1 MASKIRLTQAKV
13 GKSTGTGGV
22 KVSAKALKDKA
33 SDNAY
38 EASPTRYLGL
48 KKGQGGNLRLSHLV
62 ANGLSPKSAEFLAEN
77 LNLPASEFTIHYVQV
92 PKQTMARRK
101 ALGKLNVAESDR
113 VARFARLLKQATDM
127 MEGNQN
133 AAIGWLKSP
142 QVLLENQAPL
152 EYARTES
159 GAAEV
164 QQLIGRI
171 ESGVYS

>member
-1 MASKIRLTQAKV
+1 MCFRSFLNFDAQGSRLFPSSVTAEPY
-13 GKSTGTGGV
+13 GSI
-22 KVSAKALKDKA
+22 
-33 SDNAY
+33 NAY
-38 EASPTRYLGL
+38 EASPARYLGV
-48 KKGQGGNLRLSHLV
+48 KKGQGSNLRLSRLV

-113 VARFARLLKQATDM
+113 VARFAQLLKQATDM
-127 MEGNQN
+127 MEGNQS
-133 AAIGWLKSP
+133 AAIGWLKSS
-142 QVLLENQAPL
+142 QILLENQTPL

-171 ESGVYS
+171 ERGVYS

>member
-1 MASKIRLTQAKV
+1 
-13 GKSTGTGGV
+13 
-22 KVSAKALKDKA
+22 
-33 SDNAY
+33 
-38 EASPTRYLGL
+38 
-48 KKGQGGNLRLSHLV
+48 
-62 ANGLSPKSAEFLAEN
+62 
-77 LNLPASEFTIHYVQV
+77 
-92 PKQTMARRK
+92 
-101 ALGKLNVAESDR
+101 